1 MIFKQLLPFI
11 WRIFDLLC
19 YLAALITINWAMF
32 SLNEIAGG
40 VTLAISFAVTGLV
53 TEMIANSTLK
63 GGD

>member
-32 SLNEIAGG
+32 SLNQIAGG
-40 VTLAISFAVTGLV
+40 VTLAASFAVTGLV
-53 TEMIANSTLK
+53 SELIANNTPK

>member
-32 SLNEIAGG
+32 SLNQIAGAI
-40 VTLAISFAVTGLV
+40 TLAISFAVTGLV
-53 TEMIANSTLK
+53 SELVANSTQK

>member
-32 SLNEIAGG
+32 SLNQIAGG

>member
-1 MIFKQLLPFI
+1 MIFKQLWPFI

-32 SLNEIAGG
+32 SLNQIAGG
-40 VTLAISFAVTGLV
+40 ITLAISFAITGLV
-53 TEMIANSTLK
+53 SELIANSAPK

>member
-1 MIFKQLLPFI
+1 MIFKKLLPFI
-11 WRIFDLLC
+11 WRIFDLMC

>member
-19 YLAALITINWAMF
+19 YLAALITINLAMF

>member
-1 MIFKQLLPFI
+1 MIFKKLLPFI

-32 SLNEIAGG
+32 SLNQIAGG
-40 VTLAISFAVTGLV
+40 VTLAISFAITGLV
-53 TEMIANSTLK
+53 SELIASNTPK

>member
-11 WRIFDLLC
+11 WRIFDLAC

-32 SLNEIAGG
+32 SLNQIAGG

-53 TEMIANSTLK
+53 TEMIANSTPK

>member
-1 MIFKQLLPFI
+1 MIFKQLLPLL

-32 SLNEIAGG
+32 SLNQIAGG
-40 VTLAISFAVTGLV
+40 VTLAISFAITGLV
-53 TEMIANSTLK
+53 SELIASNTPK

>member
-1 MIFKQLLPFI
+1 MIFKKLLPFI

-32 SLNEIAGG
+32 SLNQIAGG
-40 VTLAISFAVTGLV
+40 VSLAVSFAVTGLV
-53 TEMIANSTLK
+53 SELIANSTPK

>member
-11 WRIFDLLC
+11 WRIFDLAC
-19 YLAALITINWAMF
+19 YLASLITINWAMF
-32 SLNEIAGG
+32 SLNQIAGG

>member
-11 WRIFDLLC
+11 WRIFDLMC

-40 VTLAISFAVTGLV
+40 VTLAISFAITGLV

>member
-1 MIFKQLLPFI
+1 MIFKQLLPFL

-32 SLNEIAGG
+32 NLNQIAGG

>member
-11 WRIFDLLC
+11 WRIFDLMC

>member
-11 WRIFDLLC
+11 WRIFDLMC

-40 VTLAISFAVTGLV
+40 VTLAVSFAVTGLV